1 MVSQYSNTPIYIIM
15 MKYFIISAD
24 SAYSTI
30 LNKDWPVLAPLRLH
44 LFFLFFFFFFVFFSF
59 FLIHTFHHVKHPFI
73 HLLHN
78 HYLDFAINTYF
89 VAIPATSLVI
99 IGHHLC
105 ATQPGCRHLIV
116 GDNLEGT
123 WSKLYVNPT
132 FTPTPTTSTS
142 TSTRQSENMLFPTS
156 MDL

>member
-1 MVSQYSNTPIYIIM
+1 

-44 LFFLFFFFFFVFFSF
+44 LFFFFLFSFFVYFSF
-59 FLIHTFHHVKHPFI
+59 FLHHTFHNVKHLFI

-99 IGHHLC
+99 IC
-105 ATQPGCRHLIV
+105 AQHSLIVPTPAFRHLIV

-142 TSTRQSENMLFPTS
+142 TSTRQSENMLFPSS